1 MPTSVF
7 YLIKL
12 LKFEVKAFL
21 EMHKSCTI
29 PCDRILKK
37 DSIYFN
43 EIQMEESFF
52 MNLQR
57 STFLVLHIVFMPN
70 RSLISCYVE
79 KRRQCFRQK
88 KRYRT
93 LHFEFIACLLLV
105 LSTLL
110 DITLRLYDFATNRTK
125 RSTLDKKGGSCF

>member
-7 YLIKL
+7 CPIKL
-12 LKFEVKAFL
+12 LKVRVEPFL

-29 PCDRILKK
+29 LCDRILKK
-37 DSIYFN
+37 GSIYFN

-57 STFLVLHIVFMPN
+57 STFLVLHIVFMLN
-70 RSLISCYVE
+70 RSLITCYVE
-79 KRRQCFRQK
+79 KRRQCFRQ

-105 LSTLL
+105 LSTVL
-110 DITLRLYDFATNRTK
+110 DITLRRRLCHKQNKEKY
-125 RSTLDKKGGSCF
+125 SE